1 MNVARLKRMVE
12 VLLEVEAKH
21 AGHFHMDRWYGRMY
35 ALGRQQTD
43 SGSVKRMECGTYAC
57 ALGWYCIF
65 ESLEPKIEGY
75 SVDRVLEFA
84 GEHFGLDDKSHA
96 VWLFLP
102 DAYVLPDQDDEEAD
116 IKPRHVINRIR
127 EMIGEGV

>member
-1 MNVARLKRMVE
+1 MNVARLKRMIE

-21 AGHFHMDRWYGRMY
+21 AGHFHMDRWYGR
-35 ALGRQQTD
+35 LDESGRESAD
-43 SGSVKRMECGTYAC
+43 SSCVKQLECGTYAC

-75 SVDRVLEFA
+75 SVSRVLDFA
-84 GEHFGLDDKSHA
+84 GEHFGLDDREQ
-96 VWLFLP
+96 VDRLFMP
-102 DAYVLPDQDDEEAD
+102 DSYVLPHQDGEEAD
-116 IKPRHVINRIR
+116 ITPRHVINRIR